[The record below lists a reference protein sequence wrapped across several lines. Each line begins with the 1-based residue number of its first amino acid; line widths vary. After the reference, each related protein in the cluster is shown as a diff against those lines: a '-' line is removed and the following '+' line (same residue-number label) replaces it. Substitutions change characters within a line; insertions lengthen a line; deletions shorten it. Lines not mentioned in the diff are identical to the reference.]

1 MRTPALRTAS
11 CPSPITHHGGIMGQV
26 RRVVTGHDN
35 NGKAIVISDGPAP
48 IHTNPLRPGQISH
61 EIWKTKES
69 PIPIDRN
76 EADPVAGPQIGRAS
90 RRERVEIAVGH
101 RSGIKTRG
109 LARYY
114 RPPRRTLRSAFCL
127 KPKTPCEL

>member
-76 EADPVAGPQIGRAS
+76 EADPVAGPRKI
-90 RRERVEIAVGH
+90 H
-101 RSGIKTRG
+101 
-109 LARYY
+109 
-114 RPPRRTLRSAFCL
+114 PPAKGTMFRISEVPPETDAIRN
-127 KPKTPCEL
+127 